1 MQQTDFLVIGS
12 GIAGLTYALKVA
24 HQFPDKKVLVMT
36 KAAADETNTK
46 YAQGGIA
53 VVNDLEND
61 SFQKHIEDT
70 LIAGDGLCNE
80 KVVNIVVKEGPERV
94 QEIIDW
100 GARFDKEKDGDYK
113 RGKEGGHSEFRILH
127 HKDVTGK
134 EMERAL
140 IDAVNRQKNIEFIKH
155 CFVVDIITQHH
166 LGYLVTKATPDVECY
181 GVYVLNLETNKIEK
195 IISKIT
201 LLATGGNG
209 QVYRTTTNPSIAT
222 GDGVAMV
229 YRAKGRIE
237 NMEFIQ
243 FHPTAL
249 YEPGVKGQAFLI
261 TEAVRGDGGI
271 LRNKNGEA
279 FMERYDE
286 RKDLAPRDIVA
297 RAIDSEMKRT
307 GTEHVWLDCRHF
319 SKEKFTE
326 HFPNI
331 YEKCMSIGI
340 DITKN
345 MIPVSPAAHYSCG
358 GIKTDEWGKSSIK
371 NLYACGEC
379 ASTGLHGANRLASNS
394 LLEAMV
400 FAHRCYVDSASPNPS
415 AGGAL
420 EPDRLSSLT
429 DNNTTTAA
437 QTKNQKEER
446 KSDTNSSSYITDN
459 KTTNHLSEP
468 RPPQRGAGG
477 LERFGADA
485 IPDWNAEG
493 TTEPKEMILITQSLK
508 EVQQVMSDYVGIVRN
523 DIRLQR
529 ALRRLDLLWEETEQL
544 YQSSTLSPQLLELR
558 NMITVSYLIVK
569 SASFRKESRG
579 LHYNTD
585 YPGKSL
591 LVQNIVL

>member
-12 GIAGLTYALKVA
+12 GIAGLTYALKIA
-24 HQFPDKKVLVMT
+24 ERFPDKKVLVLT

-61 SFQKHIEDT
+61 SYEKHIDDT

-80 KVVNIVVKEGPERV
+80 NVVEIVVKEGPERV
-94 QEIIDW
+94 NDIIEW

-113 RGKEGGHSEFRILH
+113 RGREGGHSEFRILH
-127 HKDVTGK
+127 HKDVTGW

-140 IDAVNRQKNIEFIKH
+140 LDAVNKQKNIEFIKH
-155 CFVVDIITQHH
+155 WYVIDIITQHH
-166 LGYLVTKATPDVECY
+166 LGYLVTKATPDIECY
-181 GVYVLNLETNKIEK
+181 GVYVLNLETNQIEK
-195 IISKIT
+195 ILAKVT
-201 LLATGGNG
+201 LMATGGNG

-222 GDGVAMV
+222 GDGVSMV

-249 YEPGVKGQAFLI
+249 YEPGVRGQAFLI

-271 LRNKNGEA
+271 LRSKDGEA
-279 FMERYDE
+279 FMEKYDE

-297 RAIDSEMKRT
+297 RAIDSEMKKT
-307 GTEHVWLDCRHF
+307 GTEHVWLDARHF
-319 SKEKFTE
+319 GKEKFVE

-331 YEKCMSIGI
+331 YQKCLSIGI
-340 DITKN
+340 DITKQ
-345 MIPVSPAAHYSCG
+345 MIPVAPAAHYSCG
-358 GIKTDEWGKSSIK
+358 GIKTDEWGRSSII

-394 LLEAMV
+394 LLEGLV
-400 FAHRCYVDSASPNPS
+400 FAHRCATDASEKVDKISFQKNIPNW
-415 AGGAL
+415 
-420 EPDRLSSLT
+420 
-429 DNNTTTAA
+429 
-437 QTKNQKEER
+437 K
-446 KSDTNSSSYITDN
+446 
-459 KTTNHLSEP
+459 
-468 RPPQRGAGG
+468 
-477 LERFGADA
+477 
-485 IPDWNAEG
+485 AEG
-493 TTEPKEMILITQSLK
+493 TSKPKEMILITQSLK
-508 EVQQVMSDYVGIVRN
+508 ELQQVMSDYVGIVRN

-529 ALRRLDLLWEETEQL
+529 ASRRLDLLWEETEQL
-544 YQSSTLSPQLLELR
+544 YQASTVSPQLLELR
-558 NMITVSYLIVK
+558 NMITVGYLIVK
-569 SASFRKESRG
+569 GASFRKESRG

-585 YPGKSL
+585 YPGKGE

>member
-1 MQQTDFLVIGS
+1 MRKTDFLVIGS

-24 HQFPDKKVLVMT
+24 NRFPDKKVLVMT
-36 KAAADETNTK
+36 KATADETNTK

-53 VVNDLEND
+53 VVNDMEND
-61 SFQKHIEDT
+61 SFEKHIEDT

-80 KVVNIVVKEGPERV
+80 KVVEIVVKEGPDRV

-100 GARFDKEKDGDYK
+100 GAQFDKEADGDYK

-140 IDAVNRQKNIEFIKH
+140 IDAVNSQTNIEFIKH

-166 LGYLVTKATPDVECY
+166 LGYLVNKATPDVECY

-195 IISKIT
+195 ILAGIT

-229 YRAKGRIE
+229 YRAKGRVE

-319 SKEKFTE
+319 DKEKFTE

-331 YEKCMSIGI
+331 YEKCLSIGI
-340 DITKN
+340 DITKH

-358 GIKTDEWGKSSIK
+358 GIKTDEWGRSSIK

-400 FAHRCYVDSASPNPS
+400 FAHRCYMDSITRYTDATDTFRSASEPS
-415 AGGAL
+415 KGTH
-420 EPDRLSSLT
+420 D
-429 DNNTTTAA
+429 D
-437 QTKNQKEER
+437 
-446 KSDTNSSSYITDN
+446 
-459 KTTNHLSEP
+459 
-468 RPPQRGAGG
+468 
-477 LERFGADA
+477 

-493 TTEPKEMILITQSLK
+493 TTEPREMILITQSLK
-508 EVQQVMSDYVGIVRN
+508 ELQQVMSDYVGIVRN
-523 DIRLQR
+523 NVRLQR
-529 ALRRLDLLWEETEQL
+529 AMRRLDLLWEETEDL
-544 YQSSTLSPQLLELR
+544 YESSTLSPQLLELR
-558 NMITVSYLIVK
+558 NMITVGYLIVK
-569 SASFRKESRG
+569 GAGFRKESRG

-585 YPGKSL
+585 YPSKSN